1 MATTMQPNLR
11 FLRVSTLLLF
21 ILSSRE
27 TEARAAS
34 SLVSAAAAATTPEAT
49 TIKSDNNIVSPS
61 RDTLSS
67 STPPSPSFSP
77 ANLDQPFEPSFN
89 LQDVMKSRRTVSRK
103 EQLVQ
108 QFLIDMKKIQSLPV
122 TKLTTPCHLVCKDT
136 SNTKTWNLEDWDR
149 RECIFFS
156 FSVFKRNS
164 TSFSHDY
171 IPSISNQMGN
181 NGQTRN
187 EKNETI
193 KYIADCAT
201 SLKRY
206 TRHILSWPKSST
218 SRSVLPTVAV
228 VTAWSVLILLG
239 SNSSDS
245 HPVISHWISKA
256 SISSGLISTF
266 LSPIALLLSL
276 RANQAMNRLMEVRK
290 AWGLMGRSIRSLA
303 GLVATYGVLA
313 VSSPMEEINNPDD
326 KNNDDDKDN
335 TQALEMVATSLLVG
349 RYLAIFGW
357 CMKAAFRRDEDE
369 SEIIRAAL
377 PKEEAEWLLFGAN
390 GIGRPVAILSRLRC
404 LILRLATLS
413 YSSSSSHYEIHTR
426 VEETRKQ
433 QMQQHQQH
441 NFMLSPL
448 IHLALEERLYDLE
461 QAFGICNRILMSP
474 IPPTYTRHTSRV
486 LCLFLFLLP
495 LALAGMNNMA
505 PLALLLSVSTTTYV
519 LVGIDEIGLEIEH
532 PFPLL
537 PMQGMALAFQRN
549 VENQFLL
556 VGGMP
561 RVRSK

>member
-49 TIKSDNNIVSPS
+49 TLKSNNNIVSPS

-149 RECIFFS
+149 
-156 FSVFKRNS
+156 
-164 TSFSHDY
+164 H
-171 IPSISNQMGN
+171 
-181 NGQTRN
+181 
-187 EKNETI
+187 
-193 KYIADCAT
+193 CAT